1 MGFDFVSVFVEDVAG
16 LVLVVVLVVV
26 VCADAAKE
34 IVSAARRGV
43 TVKYV
48 PWKWRIVSFVLHSL
62 PSFIFRR
69 LNF

>member
-34 IVSAARRGV
+34 IVMSINAL
-43 TVKYV
+43 KSNFFM
-48 PWKWRIVSFVLHSL
+48 I
-62 PSFIFRR
+62 FI
-69 LNF
+69 LYNKEKV